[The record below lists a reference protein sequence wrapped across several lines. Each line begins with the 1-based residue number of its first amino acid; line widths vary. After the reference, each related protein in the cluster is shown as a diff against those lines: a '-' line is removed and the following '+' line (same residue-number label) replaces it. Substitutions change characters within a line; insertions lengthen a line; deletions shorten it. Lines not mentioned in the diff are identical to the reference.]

1 MQQDVTNKKR
11 RYRLLEKDL
20 KSVNDELLL
29 SINFLKIHS
38 KKLLALTKG
47 IDNVGDNPKA
57 VIFNFSKYQL
67 IKKEESILYKVL
79 QSAIPPTEIEYTD
92 FILPFELLYRDIKSE
107 EVPSENLKILKAKFL
122 GIATSSYAK
131 IKSCRIRSNLSNDE
145 AKPLKNLTK
154 QKDIVIQKPHN
165 GNTVVILD
173 KESYIEKMK
182 ELLGDT
188 NKFEG
193 LEISLDKHLNFV
205 INSQDKIKNILL
217 LDSALGFY
225 MVKLRYTS
233 LSLAI
238 VHLLDQHLSLLT
250 HYRVS

>member
-1 MQQDVTNKKR
+1 
-11 RYRLLEKDL
+11 
-20 KSVNDELLL
+20 
-29 SINFLKIHS
+29 
-38 KKLLALTKG
+38 
-47 IDNVGDNPKA
+47 
-57 VIFNFSKYQL
+57 
-67 IKKEESILYKVL
+67 
-79 QSAIPPTEIEYTD
+79 
-92 FILPFELLYRDIKSE
+92 
-107 EVPSENLKILKAKFL
+107 
-122 GIATSSYAK
+122 
-131 IKSCRIRSNLSNDE
+131 
-145 AKPLKNLTK
+145 
-154 QKDIVIQKPHN
+154 
-165 GNTVVILD
+165 
-173 KESYIEKMK
+173 MK